1 VINHKLKEKFILGT
15 AQFGSDYGIS
25 NVSGKIDNI
34 NLKKIIN
41 FLHLNKIRCLDIA
54 PVYGNAEER
63 IGKYNLGS
71 WMVISKYK
79 HVLSKNQKCSLKSE
93 VIKTVK
99 NLSIPQLHGLLF
111 HDVND
116 LLGTDGLELYEQSIE
131 LKEKKIINKIGVSIY
146 DDEKLDELLNKYKM
160 DIIQCPINIIDQ
172 RLLKSKTLVY
182 LKKLDIE
189 IHARS
194 VFLQGL
200 LLASSRID
208 KIKNNK
214 LKLLHN
220 NWCKWL
226 KNYKTN
232 PIDACISFVL
242 GVKEVDKIIFGI
254 DNFEQLNEILRFQK
268 IELPLISND
277 LIITDKEI
285 LQPNLWN

>member
-1 VINHKLKEKFILGT
+1 MINYKLKEKFILGT
-15 AQFGSDYGIS
+15 AQFGLNYGIS
-25 NVSGKIDNI
+25 NSNGKTDNS
-34 NLKKIIN
+34 NLEKIIN
-41 FLHLNKIRCLDIA
+41 FLHSNKIRCVDTA

-63 IGKYNLGS
+63 IGKFNLDS
-71 WMVISKYK
+71 WKVISKYK
-79 HVLSKNQKCSLKSE
+79 HVLSKNQRRDLKSE
-93 VIKTVK
+93 VNKTITH
-99 NLSIPQLHGLLF
+99 LSIPRLHGLLF

-116 LLGTDGLELYEQSIE
+116 LLGTNGLELYEQSIE
-131 LKEKKIINKIGVSIY
+131 LKEKRIINKIGISIY
-146 DDEKLDELLNKYKM
+146 DDENLDELLNKYKM

-172 RLLKSKTLVY
+172 RLLKSKTLKY
-182 LKKLDIE
+182 LKELDIE

-242 GVKEVDKIIFGI
+242 GVKEVDKIIFGVN
-254 DNFEQLNEILRFQK
+254 NFEQLNEILRFQK